1 MRYKVVILMIV
12 IFFLI
17 SSCATVVKTYK
28 NNSSNKKELTKLE
41 IKKDSKGKEWM
52 ELSSKLI
59 HPIFL
64 SGNFRVDNTGDIEF
78 DINAIKFLTNWENG
92 WTEGEGSVNAKLIF
106 YKENDYYKCK
116 VIENYE
122 FFEITKGSLRFQD
135 DFYYDE
141 KGLNSVKNK
150 FDRIIAVNE
159 FLRTQKEFP
168 DFFYTSLFKSKSG
181 ESYKQK
187 VEKILF
193 PEVFPDSV
201 LYKTKEYETKDV
213 SNDLSIAETV
223 VWNKLYTKKIFPENL
238 QMIRDSG
245 TMYRD
250 FEETIELFYAEYN
263 LKYFFEKFI
272 NEQKFYIEIKK

>member
-1 MRYKVVILMIV
+1 MIV